1 MKTVIRSYNYLEDFI
16 DNLRSEG
23 RYSFTL
29 TEVNNQFQISNE
41 AVKKSIQRLGRK
53 NKIVHI
59 RNGFYIIVPPEYNS
73 KGIIPPSFFI
83 PDLMKFLG
91 RDYYLGLIN
100 AASYFGA
107 AHQQPQEYFI
117 ITTSPTLRAINN
129 HSVKINFYKKKEWD
143 TRFVMDQKTEAGYIN
158 ISSPELTALDLVFF
172 QHRIGGF
179 DRVST
184 ILEELSTQINP
195 NTLLD
200 CAKAYNIISV
210 VQRLGFILEIVL
222 GKVDLVE
229 PLKKYLQ
236 RTKYFPL
243 FLNPSSPVK
252 PELQIENNWKIIQN
266 IIVEPDI

>member
-29 TEVNNQFQISNE
+29 MEVKNQFQISPE

-59 RNGFYIIVPPEYNS
+59 RKGFYIIVPPEYSS
-73 KGIIPPSFFI
+73 KGIVPPSFFI

-91 RDYYLGLIN
+91 RDYYLGLLN

-107 AHQQPQEYFI
+107 AHQQPQEYYI
-117 ITTSPTLRAINN
+117 ITTSPTLRKINN
-129 HSVKINFYKKKEWD
+129 HSVKINFCKKKEWD
-143 TRFVMDQKTEAGYIN
+143 TRFVMDQKTEAGYVR
-158 ISSPELTALDLVFF
+158 ISSPELTAIDLIFF
-172 QHRIGGF
+172 QDRIGGF

-200 CAKAYNIISV
+200 CAKTYNIISV

-222 GKVDLVE
+222 GKAEIVK

-243 FLNPSSPVK
+243 FLNPSSPIK
-252 PELQIENNWKIIQN
+252 PELQIENDWKIIQN